1 MRRFA
6 SPLVMLAALYASS
19 AAAQGTAAPAT
30 GNGGRVEIT
39 ADQSLEW
46 RQDDRAYLARGN
58 ATATRGD
65 VTIVADV
72 MRAFYR
78 DTGKSAA
85 NSGPIGDSDIYKLR
99 ADGDVRIR
107 SQDNQV
113 FGAAMDYDV
122 DRRIAVMSGEG
133 LRLETKQD
141 VVTAVQALEYW
152 EADKRAVARGDAIV
166 RRSQGDAMRADL
178 LTAQLKE
185 NEAGELVVDR
195 VEATGNVTIT
205 TKQDVIRGAQ
215 GVYDVTSGKALVVG
229 NVQISRSGNQLN
241 GQRAEVDL
249 NSGVSRLIGSGG
261 PVRGLL
267 NEQDAKPKASS
278 PPPPKSQSGAT
289 P

>member
-1 MRRFA
+1 MNKMLLLTVFA
-6 SPLVMLAALYASS
+6 FSLS
-19 AAAQGTAAPAT
+19 AAPVSSQTSAVT
-30 GNGGRVEIT
+30 GQSGRVEIT

-46 RQDDRAYLARGN
+46 RQEDRTYLARGN
-58 ATATRGD
+58 ATATRGE
-65 VTIVADV
+65 VTIIADE

-78 DTGKSAA
+78 ENSGA
-85 NSGPIGDSDIYKLR
+85 NANAGPIGQSDIYKLR
-99 ADGDVRIR
+99 AEGDVRIR
-107 SQDNQV
+107 STDNQV
-113 FGAAMDYDV
+113 FGGAMDYDV
-122 DRRIAVMSGEG
+122 DRRIAVMSGGG

-141 VVTAVQALEYW
+141 VVTADEALEYW

-166 RRSQGDAMRADL
+166 RRTQGDAMRADL

-185 NEAGELVVDR
+185 DANGELVVDR

-229 NVQISRSGNQLN
+229 NVEISRGGNQLN

-249 NSGVSRLIGSGG
+249 NSGISRLIGTGG

-267 NEQDAKPKASS
+267 NEQDAPRRATPPAS
-278 PPPPKSQSGAT
+278 PTTNGAT

>member
-1 MRRFA
+1 MMRAFA
-6 SPLVMLAALYASS
+6 LSAVLFALP
-19 AAAQGTAAPAT
+19 AAAQTSTPET
-30 GNGGRVEIT
+30 SGRVEIT

-46 RQDDRAYLARGN
+46 RQEDRTYLARGN

-65 VTIVADV
+65 VTIIADE

-78 DTGKSAA
+78 DTEGGAA
-85 NSGPIGDSDIYKLR
+85 NAGSIGASDIFKLT
-99 ADGDVRIR
+99 AAGDVRIR
-107 SQDNQV
+107 STDNQV
-113 FGAAMDYDV
+113 FGAVMNYDV
-122 DRRIAVMSGEG
+122 DRRIAVLSGGG

-141 VVTAVQALEYW
+141 VVTAGESLEYW

-166 RRSQGDAMRADL
+166 RRAEGDAMRADL

-185 NEAGELVVDR
+185 NANGELVVDR

-229 NVQISRSGNQLN
+229 NVEISRSGNQLN

-249 NSGVSRLIGSGG
+249 NSGISRLIGSGG

-267 NEQDAKPKASS
+267 NEQNERRPS
-278 PPPPKSQSGAT
+278 PAAQPQ
-289 P
+289 